1 MTKNKNSIPLYEHL
15 FTTRSLNRAY
25 EYVDYIENVRLSPNS
40 ISCKVE
46 GSYPYKVKITWDEN
60 DYTELSCTCPYDYGG
75 YCKHIAAVLM
85 YLEDGLNDM
94 EDIAFSDS
102 TDNTEDVIDVVEMPH
117 ASNKKQKKKKKPK
130 WQEIIESLSKEE
142 LQALIIEYA
151 NDDDQFINTILVKYT
166 QSSDEVNI
174 KKHKKIVDKIFD
186 ALSGDYGYMSYHD
199 VYGATHLVSNL
210 LDKATYSKDKK
221 AFNEA
226 FSISA
231 AIAECCINRVQ
242 YIDDSD
248 GAIGGLIHEAFDLVG
263 EIFDKCKKDDLKN
276 QIFEWLTRQMN
287 NPDYSDYGCDDALS
301 TIYFDLG
308 SSEPYV
314 NSVFQFIDNQLNKYK
329 NSNDW
334 SAKYRYEEILNKKI
348 TLLFHLGKDDEAQ
361 SIIENNLHLHDIR
374 KVKVNQLLEQKDF
387 SKAISCI
394 KEGVNISE
402 RESLYG
408 ITSNWNNLLL
418 QIYEDQGLIDE
429 LRELAKAM
437 LFDKS
442 DKMKYYL
449 LLKKH
454 TDSGKWDE
462 ERISI
467 IQKLKSQSKSK
478 VLGFTF
484 SHDLANI
491 YIEEKMWSELFLDVK
506 NANSTS
512 ITKKYSKFLSN
523 DFSTELIEVYKKSIS
538 RYAEN
543 TGRKIYEDIKSYLID
558 MSKLKGGFHS
568 AKALKEELL
577 KTYKNRP
584 AMKQI
589 LEPLFR

>member
-1 MTKNKNSIPLYEHL
+1 MTSNKNSIPPYEHL
-15 FTTRSLNRAY
+15 FTEKSLDRAY
-25 EYVDYIENVRLSPNS
+25 EYVDYIENVRLSQNG

-85 YLEDGLNDM
+85 YLEDELNDM
-94 EDIAFSDS
+94 EDIEFSDS
-102 TDNTEDVIDVVEMPH
+102 TDNTDDIIDVVEIPH

-130 WQEIIESLSKEE
+130 WQEIIEILSKEE

-151 NDDDQFINTILVKYT
+151 ENNDNFMNTIIVKYGK
-166 QSSDEVNI
+166 SSDEVNI

-199 VYGATHLVSNL
+199 VYEATNLVDDL
-210 LDKATYSKDKK
+210 LDKATSRKDKK

-242 YIDDSD
+242 YVDDSD
-248 GAIGGLIHEAFDLVG
+248 GAIGDLIHEAFNLVG
-263 EIFDKCKKDDLKN
+263 EIFDKCKKDELKN
-276 QIFEWLTRQMN
+276 QIFEWLTRQIN
-287 NPDYSDYGCDDALS
+287 NPNYSDYGCDDALS

-308 SSEPYV
+308 SNDPYV
-314 NSVFQFIDNQLNKYK
+314 DSVFQFIDNQLDKYK
-329 NSNDW
+329 NSDDW
-334 SAKYRYEEILNKKI
+334 SARYRYEELLDKKLV
-348 TLLFHLGKDDEAQ
+348 LLTRLGKEDEAQ

-374 KVKVNQLLEQKDF
+374 KVKVNQLLEQKEF
-387 SKAISCI
+387 SNAINCI
-394 KEGVNISE
+394 KEGVKISE
-402 RESLYG
+402 RENFYG
-408 ITSNWNNLLL
+408 VTSDWNNLLL
-418 QIYEDQGLIDE
+418 QIYEKQGLIDE
-429 LRELAKAM
+429 LRKLAKAM
-437 LFDKS
+437 IFGKRDV
-442 DKMKYYL
+442 MKYYL

-454 TDSGKWDE
+454 TESDKWNE

-467 IQKLKSQSKSK
+467 IQNLKSK
-478 VLGFTF
+478 VLNFDF
-484 SHDLANI
+484 PYDLASI
-491 YIEEKMWSELFLDVK
+491 YIEEKMWSELLLVVETF
-506 NANSTS
+506 NNIS
-512 ITKKYSKFLSN
+512 ITSKYAKYLSN
-523 DFSTELIEVYKKSIS
+523 DFATELIEIYKKSIS
-538 RYAEN
+538 RYAEK
-543 TGRKIYEDIKSYLID
+543 TGRNYYEDIKSYLKE
-558 MSKLKGGFHS
+558 MSKLKNGLYH

-577 KTYKNRP
+577 RTYKNRP

>member
-1 MTKNKNSIPLYEHL
+1 MTSNKNSIPPYEHL
-15 FTTRSLNRAY
+15 FTEKSLDRAY
-25 EYVDYIENVRLSPNS
+25 EYVDYIENVRLSQNG

-85 YLEDGLNDM
+85 YLEDELNDM
-94 EDIAFSDS
+94 EDIEFSDS
-102 TDNTEDVIDVVEMPH
+102 TDNTDDVIDVVEKPH
-117 ASNKKQKKKKKPK
+117 ASKKKKKKPK
-130 WQEIIESLSKEE
+130 WQEIIENLSKEE

-151 NDDDQFINTILVKYT
+151 NDDDQFINTILIKYT
-166 QSSDEVNI
+166 QSSDEINI

-210 LDKATYSKDKK
+210 LDKATSSKDKK

-242 YIDDSD
+242 YVDDSD

-263 EIFDKCKKDDLKN
+263 EIFNECKKDDLKN
-276 QIFEWLTRQMN
+276 QMFEWLTRQMN

-308 SSEPYV
+308 SSDPYV
-314 NSVFQFIDNQLNKYK
+314 DSVFLFIDKQLDKYK
-329 NSNDW
+329 NSDDW
-334 SAKYRYEEILNKKI
+334 SARCRYKELLNEKLA
-348 TLLFHLGKDDEAQ
+348 LLTRLGKDDEAQ

-374 KVKVNQLLEQKDF
+374 KVKVNQLLKQKEF
-387 SKAISCI
+387 SKAIHCI
-394 KEGVNISE
+394 KEGVKISE
-402 RESLYG
+402 RENFYG
-408 ITSNWNNLLL
+408 VTSDWNNLLL
-418 QIYEDQGLIDE
+418 QIYEKQGLIDD

-437 LFDKS
+437 IFGKRDV
-442 DKMKYYL
+442 MKYYL

-454 TDSGKWDE
+454 TDSANWDE

-467 IQKLKSQSKSK
+467 IQNLKSK
-478 VLGFTF
+478 VLNFDF
-484 SHDLANI
+484 PYDLASI
-491 YIEEKMWSELFLDVK
+491 YIEEKMWSELLLVVEKF
-506 NANSTS
+506 NNIS
-512 ITKKYSKFLSN
+512 ITSKYAKYLSN
-523 DFSTELIEVYKKSIS
+523 DFATELIEIYKKSIL
-538 RYAEN
+538 RYAEK
-543 TGRKIYEDIKSYLID
+543 TGRNIYEDIKSYLKE
-558 MSKLKGGFHS
+558 MSKLKNGLYH

-577 KTYKNRP
+577 RTYKNRP